1 MQKIQV
7 LIGLFVLIVVVLVL
21 NPRVINDIHKTIL
34 GRIMLI
40 GLVIFFTTHNT
51 TLGLLVA
58 LCLIIAINMFFM
70 EGIDATLSTPDATA
84 ITIVED
90 NVTTDPTT
98 QQIKISTEKKD
109 KDNKINVDN
118 EDGVDKQTAHESIQ
132 PVESAA
138 IPIDKSEFSSTDVAP
153 LDPANAKQGF
163 SLIYS

>member
-21 NPRVINDIHKTIL
+21 DPRVINDIHKTIL

-70 EGIDATLSTPDATA
+70 EGIDETLSIPDVTAT
-84 ITIVED
+84 TIGED
-90 NVTTDPTT
+90 NVTTDSTM
-98 QQIKISTEKKD
+98 QQIKISTGKKD
-109 KDNKINVDN
+109 EANIDN

>member
-1 MQKIQV
+1 MQKIQF

-40 GLVIFFTTHNT
+40 GLVIFFTAHNT

-70 EGIDATLSTPDATA
+70 EGMLVEGARTIGEDNITPD
-84 ITIVED
+84 
-90 NVTTDPTT
+90 
-98 QQIKISTEKKD
+98 STEPKIKVSTTALKDEEED
-109 KDNKINVDN
+109 KDV
-118 EDGVDKQTAHESIQ
+118 GVDKQTVHESIQ

-138 IPIDKSEFSSTDVAP
+138 IPVNKSDFSSTDVAP
-153 LDPANAKQGF
+153 VDPVNAKQGF
-163 SLIYS
+163 SLLYS

>member
-1 MQKIQV
+1 MQKIQF

-40 GLVIFFTTHNT
+40 GLVIFFTAHNT

-70 EGIDATLSTPDATA
+70 EGMEGAT
-84 ITIVED
+84 TIGDD
-90 NVTTDPTT
+90 NVTPATT
-98 QQIKISTEKKD
+98 EP
-109 KDNKINVDN
+109 KINVSTTAPKEE
-118 EDGVDKQTAHESIQ
+118 EDKDVGVDKQTVHESIQ

-138 IPIDKSEFSSTDVAP
+138 IPVNKSDFSSVDVAP
-153 LDPANAKQGF
+153 VDPVNAKQGF
-163 SLIYS
+163 SLLYS